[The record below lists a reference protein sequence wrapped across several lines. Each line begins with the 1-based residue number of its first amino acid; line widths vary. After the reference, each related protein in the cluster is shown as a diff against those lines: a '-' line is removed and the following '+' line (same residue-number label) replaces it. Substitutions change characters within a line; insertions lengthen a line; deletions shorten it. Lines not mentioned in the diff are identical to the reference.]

1 MVSNKGL
8 GDYFAFTYHSSC
20 ITMHLHTSRLRNITL
35 LEKCILVFITTSIT
49 NVLYLENTF
58 YLEIINDIVNAYCMF
73 SNSTT
78 LVASV
83 WVHILH
89 VYLRAWY
96 MRDGISLKLGTTEP
110 VLLIDGV

>member
-20 ITMHLHTSRLRNITL
+20 ITMHLHTSRLRNKTL
-35 LEKCILVFITTSIT
+35 LEMNVVIYLSIT
-49 NVLYLENTF
+49 NAGNLRDIF
-58 YLEIINDIVNAYCMF
+58 HLEIINNIVNAYCMF

-78 LVASV
+78 PVASV

>member
-1 MVSNKGL
+1 M
-8 GDYFAFTYHSSC
+8 
-20 ITMHLHTSRLRNITL
+20 
-35 LEKCILVFITTSIT
+35 SIT
-49 NVLYLENTF
+49 DLLYLENTSN
-58 YLEIINDIVNAYCMF
+58 LKIINNILIAYCMF

-78 LVASV
+78 PVASV